1 MRHLH
6 GLKKLNRTSS
16 HRISMF
22 RNLANS
28 LIKYESIT
36 TTLPKA
42 KALRKVIEPL
52 ITLSKVSSLSNKRLV
67 FSRLRDRSSV
77 QTLFD
82 TIGPRHVNR
91 PGGYTRILKKGFRS
105 GDSAPLAFMQILS
118 EENVVENLK
127 DTKSIKVM

>member
-16 HRISMF
+16 HRIAMF

-28 LIKYESIT
+28 LIKHESIT

-52 ITLSKVSSLSNKRLV
+52 ITISKVSNVSNKRLV

-77 QTLFD
+77 QKLFGI
-82 TIGPRHVNR
+82 IGPRHLNR
-91 PGGYTRILKKGFRS
+91 PGGYTRILKKGFRN
-105 GDSAPLAFMQILS
+105 GDCAPLAFMQILS

-127 DTKSIKVM
+127 DIKIIK

>member
-6 GLKKLNRTSS
+6 GFKKLNRTSA

-28 LIKYESIT
+28 LIKHESIT

-52 ITLSKVSSLSNKRLV
+52 ITISKVSSLSNKRLV

-77 QTLFD
+77 QKLFE
-82 TIGPRHVNR
+82 TIGPRHKDR
-91 PGGYTRILKKGFRS
+91 PGGYTRILKKGFRN

-118 EENVVENLK
+118 EEKVIENSK
-127 DTKSIKVM
+127 ETKSSK

>member
-52 ITLSKVSSLSNKRLV
+52 ITISKVSSVSNKRLV
-67 FSRLRDRSSV
+67 FSRLRNRLSV
-77 QTLFD
+77 QKLFN
-82 TIGPRHVNR
+82 TIGPRHLNR
-91 PGGYTRILKKGFRS
+91 PGGYTRILKKGYRN

-118 EENVVENLK
+118 DEKIIENSKENTS
-127 DTKSIKVM
+127 TK

>member
-6 GLKKLNRTSS
+6 GLRKLNRTSS

-28 LIKYESIT
+28 LIKHESIT

-52 ITLSKVSSLSNKRLV
+52 ITISKVSTVSNKRLV
-67 FSRLRDRSSV
+67 FSRLRDRFSV
-77 QTLFD
+77 QKLFD

-91 PGGYTRILKKGFRS
+91 PGGYTRILKKGYRS
-105 GDSAPLAFMQILS
+105 GDNAPLAFMQILS
-118 EENVVENLK
+118 QENAVENSK
-127 DTKSIKVM
+127 KAKSTK

>member
-52 ITLSKVSSLSNKRLV
+52 ITLSKISSLSNKRLV

-77 QTLFD
+77 QKLFD

-127 DTKSIKVM
+127 ETKSTK

>member
-16 HRISMF
+16 HRVSMF

-28 LIKYESIT
+28 LIKYESIHP
-36 TTLPKA
+36 LPKA

-52 ITLSKVSSLSNKRLV
+52 ITISKVSNVSNKRLV
-67 FSRLRDRSSV
+67 FSRLRDSPVLKNFLIHR
-77 QTLFD
+77 
-82 TIGPRHVNR
+82 PRHLNR
-91 PGGYTRILKKGFRS
+91 PWLYKNFKERLQN

-118 EENVVENLK
+118 EEKPAENPK
-127 DTKSIKVM
+127 ETKNAK

>member
-28 LIKYESIT
+28 LIKHESIT

-52 ITLSKVSSLSNKRLV
+52 ITLSKISSLSNKRLV
-67 FSRLRDRSSV
+67 FLSF
-77 QTLFD
+77 TL
-82 TIGPRHVNR
+82 NKL
-91 PGGYTRILKKGFRS
+91 YYLKGF
-105 GDSAPLAFMQILS
+105 ILYA
-118 EENVVENLK
+118 K
-127 DTKSIKVM
+127 

>member
-1 MRHLH
+1 MRHLN

-52 ITLSKVSSLSNKRLV
+52 ITISKVSSVSNKRLV
-67 FSRLRDRSSV
+67 FSRLRNRSSV
-77 QTLFD
+77 QKLFE
-82 TIGPRHVNR
+82 TIGPRHINR
-91 PGGYTRILKKGFRS
+91 PGGYTRILKKR
-105 GDSAPLAFMQILS
+105 L
-118 EENVVENLK
+118 
-127 DTKSIKVM
+127 

>member
-28 LIKYESIT
+28 LIKHESIT

-52 ITLSKVSSLSNKRLV
+52 ITLSKISSLSNKRLV

-77 QTLFD
+77 QKLFD

-91 PGGYTRILKKGFRS
+91 PGGYTRILKKGHRS

-127 DTKSIKVM
+127 ETKSTK

>member
-1 MRHLH
+1 MRHLN

-52 ITLSKVSSLSNKRLV
+52 ITISKVSSVSNKRLV

-77 QTLFD
+77 QKLFE
-82 TIGPRHVNR
+82 TIGPRHINR
-91 PGGYTRILKKGFRS
+91 PGGYTRILKKGYRN
-105 GDSAPLAFMQILS
+105 GDSAPLAFMQILAEGK
-118 EENVVENLK
+118 EEEK
-127 DTKSIKVM
+127 PKETKSIK

>member
-16 HRISMF
+16 HRVSMF

-52 ITLSKVSSLSNKRLV
+52 ITISKVSNVSNKRLV

-77 QTLFD
+77 EKLFD
-82 TIGPRHVNR
+82 TIGPRHLNR
-91 PGGYTRILKKGFRS
+91 PGGYTRILKKGYRN

-118 EENVVENLK
+118 EEKPAENPK
-127 DTKSIKVM
+127 ETKNAK

>member
-1 MRHLH
+1 MRHLN

-52 ITLSKVSSLSNKRLV
+52 ITISKVSSVSNKRLV

-77 QTLFD
+77 QKLFE
-82 TIGPRHVNR
+82 TIVPLHLYR
-91 PGGYTRILKKGFRS
+91 PGGYTSMLKKGYRT
-105 GDSAPLAFMQILS
+105 GD
-118 EENVVENLK
+118 
-127 DTKSIKVM
+127 

>member
-22 RNLANS
+22 RSLANS
-28 LIKYESIT
+28 LIKHESIT

-52 ITLSKVSSLSNKRLV
+52 ITLSKISTLSNKRLV

-77 QTLFD
+77 QKLFD

-91 PGGYTRILKKGFRS
+91 PGGYTRILKKGYRS
-105 GDSAPLAFMQILS
+105 GDNAQLAFMQILS
-118 EENVVENLK
+118 EGKLVEK
-127 DTKSIKVM
+127 TKETKNIK

>member
-28 LIKYESIT
+28 LIKYENIT

-52 ITLSKVSSLSNKRLV
+52 ITISKVSNVANKRLV

-77 QTLFD
+77 QKLFD
-82 TIGPRHVNR
+82 TIGPRHLNR
-91 PGGYTRILKKGFRS
+91 PGGYTRILKKGYRS
-105 GDSAPLAFMQILS
+105 GDNAPLAFMQIL
-118 EENVVENLK
+118 
-127 DTKSIKVM
+127 

>member
-1 MRHLH
+1 MRHLN

-52 ITLSKVSSLSNKRLV
+52 ITISKVSSVSNKRLV

-77 QTLFD
+77 QKLFE
-82 TIGPRHVNR
+82 TIGPRHLNR
-91 PGGYTRILKKGFRS
+91 PGGYTRILKKGYRN
-105 GDSAPLAFMQILS
+105 GDSAPLAFMQILT
-118 EENVVENLK
+118 EGKVVENPK
-127 DTKSIKVM
+127 ETKSIK

>member
-16 HRISMF
+16 HRIAMF

-28 LIKYESIT
+28 LIKHESIT

-52 ITLSKVSSLSNKRLV
+52 ITISKVSTVSNKRLV
-67 FSRLRDRSSV
+67 FSRLRDRFSV
-77 QTLFD
+77 QKLFD

-91 PGGYTRILKKGFRS
+91 PGGYTRILKKGYRS
-105 GDSAPLAFMQILS
+105 GDCSPLAFMQILS
-118 EENVVENLK
+118 EEKASQDPK
-127 DTKSIKVM
+127 DTKSTK

>member
-52 ITLSKVSSLSNKRLV
+52 ITKSKVSSVANKRLV
-67 FSRLRDRSSV
+67 FSRLRDRASV
-77 QTLFD
+77 QKLFD
-82 TIGPRHVNR
+82 TIGPRHLNR

-105 GDSAPLAFMQILS
+105 GDSAPLAFMQIVS
-118 EENVVENLK
+118 EEKVDNNPNE
-127 DTKSIKVM
+127 TKSIK

>member
-1 MRHLH
+1 MRHLN

-52 ITLSKVSSLSNKRLV
+52 ITFQRSQVFQIKDLSFL
-67 FSRLRDRSSV
+67 D
-77 QTLFD
+77 
-82 TIGPRHVNR
+82 
-91 PGGYTRILKKGFRS
+91 
-105 GDSAPLAFMQILS
+105 
-118 EENVVENLK
+118 
-127 DTKSIKVM
+127 

>member
-1 MRHLH
+1 MRHLN

-52 ITLSKVSSLSNKRLV
+52 ITISKVSSVSNKRLV
-67 FSRLRDRSSV
+67 FSRLRNRSSV
-77 QTLFD
+77 QKLFE
-82 TIGPRHVNR
+82 TIGPRHINR
-91 PGGYTRILKKGFRS
+91 PGGYTRILKKGYRN
-105 GDSAPLAFMQILS
+105 GDSAPLAFMQILAEGK
-118 EENVVENLK
+118 EEEK
-127 DTKSIKVM
+127 PKETKSIK

>member
-1 MRHLH
+1 MRHLN

-52 ITLSKVSSLSNKRLV
+52 ITISKVSSVSNKRLV

-77 QTLFD
+77 QKLFE
-82 TIGPRHVNR
+82 TIGPRHLNR
-91 PGGYTRILKKGFRS
+91 PGGYTRILKKGYRN
-105 GDSAPLAFMQILS
+105 GDSAPLAFMQILA
-118 EENVVENLK
+118 EGKEKPKE
-127 DTKSIKVM
+127 TKSIK

>member
-52 ITLSKVSSLSNKRLV
+52 ITISKVSSVSNKRLV

-77 QTLFD
+77 QKLFG
-82 TIGPRHVNR
+82 TIGPRHLKR
-91 PGGYTRILKKGFRS
+91 PGGYTRILKKGYRN

-118 EENVVENLK
+118 DEKVIDNPKE
-127 DTKSIKVM
+127 TKSTK

>member
-16 HRISMF
+16 HRIAMF

-28 LIKYESIT
+28 LIKHESIT

-52 ITLSKVSSLSNKRLV
+52 ITISKVSNVSNKRLV

-77 QTLFD
+77 QKLFSI
-82 TIGPRHVNR
+82 IGPRHLNR
-91 PGGYTRILKKGFRS
+91 PGGYTRILKKGFRN

-118 EENVVENLK
+118 EEKIDENSK
-127 DTKSIKVM
+127 ETETSK

>member
-16 HRISMF
+16 HRIAMF

-28 LIKYESIT
+28 LIKHESIT

-52 ITLSKVSSLSNKRLV
+52 ITISKVSSVSNKRLV
-67 FSRLRDRSSV
+67 F
-77 QTLFD
+77 F
-82 TIGPRHVNR
+82 
-91 PGGYTRILKKGFRS
+91 K
-105 GDSAPLAFMQILS
+105 
-118 EENVVENLK
+118 
-127 DTKSIKVM
+127 IKR

>member
-22 RNLANS
+22 RSLANS
-28 LIKYESIT
+28 LIKHESIT

-52 ITLSKVSSLSNKRLV
+52 ITLSKISTLSNKRLV

-77 QTLFD
+77 QKLFD

-127 DTKSIKVM
+127 ETKSTK

>member
-1 MRHLH
+1 MRHLN

-52 ITLSKVSSLSNKRLV
+52 ITISKVSSVSNKRLV
-67 FSRLRDRSSV
+67 FSRLRNRSSV
-77 QTLFD
+77 QKLFE
-82 TIGPRHVNR
+82 TIGPRHINR
-91 PGGYTRILKKGFRS
+91 PGGYTRILKKGYRN
-105 GDSAPLAFMQILS
+105 GDSAPLAFMHILAEGK
-118 EENVVENLK
+118 EEEK
-127 DTKSIKVM
+127 PKETKSIK

>member
-1 MRHLH
+1 
-6 GLKKLNRTSS
+6 
-16 HRISMF
+16 MF

-28 LIKYESIT
+28 LIKHESIT

-52 ITLSKVSSLSNKRLV
+52 ITLSKISSLSNKRLV

-77 QTLFD
+77 QKLFD

-91 PGGYTRILKKGFRS
+91 PGGYTRILKKGYRS

-118 EENVVENLK
+118 EENVVEDLK
-127 DTKSIKVM
+127 ETKSTK

>member
-52 ITLSKVSSLSNKRLV
+52 ITISKVSTVSNKRLV
-67 FSRLRDRSSV
+67 FSRLRDRFSV
-77 QTLFD
+77 QKLFD
-82 TIGPRHVNR
+82 TIGPRHLNR
-91 PGGYTRILKKGFRS
+91 PGGYTRILKKGYRD

-118 EENVVENLK
+118 EDKSSQDLK
-127 DTKSIKVM
+127 ETKSTK

>member
-1 MRHLH
+1 MRHLN
-6 GLKKLNRTSS
+6 GLKKLNRTSA

-52 ITLSKVSSLSNKRLV
+52 ITISKVSSVSNKRLV
-67 FSRLRDRSSV
+67 FSRLRNRSSV
-77 QTLFD
+77 QKLFE
-82 TIGPRHVNR
+82 TIGPRHINR
-91 PGGYTRILKKGFRS
+91 PGGYTRILKKGYRN
-105 GDSAPLAFMQILS
+105 GDSAPLAFMQILAEGK
-118 EENVVENLK
+118 EEEK
-127 DTKSIKVM
+127 PKETKSIK

>member
-1 MRHLH
+1 MRHLN

-52 ITLSKVSSLSNKRLV
+52 ITISKVSSVSNKRLV

-77 QTLFD
+77 QKLFE
-82 TIGPRHVNR
+82 TIGPRHINR
-91 PGGYTRILKKGFRS
+91 PGGYTRILKKGYRN
-105 GDSAPLAFMQILS
+105 GDSAPLAFMQILAEGK
-118 EENVVENLK
+118 EEEK
-127 DTKSIKVM
+127 PKEIKSIK

>member
-52 ITLSKVSSLSNKRLV
+52 ITLSKISSVSNKRLV

-77 QTLFD
+77 QKLFD

-118 EENVVENLK
+118 
-127 DTKSIKVM
+127 

>member
-16 HRISMF
+16 HRIAMF

-28 LIKYESIT
+28 LIKHESIT

-52 ITLSKVSSLSNKRLV
+52 ITISKVSTVSNKRLV
-67 FSRLRDRSSV
+67 FSRLRDRFSV
-77 QTLFD
+77 QKLFD
-82 TIGPRHVNR
+82 TIFNTLMDVC
-91 PGGYTRILKKGFRS
+91 S
-105 GDSAPLAFMQILS
+105 EMQIVS
-118 EENVVENLK
+118 K
-127 DTKSIKVM
+127 TCQKQYF

>member
-1 MRHLH
+1 MRHLN

-28 LIKYESIT
+28 LIKHESIT

-52 ITLSKVSSLSNKRLV
+52 ITISKVSSVSNKRLV
-67 FSRLRDRSSV
+67 FSRLRDRFSV
-77 QTLFD
+77 QKLFD
-82 TIGPRHVNR
+82 TIGPRHLNR
-91 PGGYTRILKKGFRS
+91 PGGYTRILKKGYRN

-118 EENVVENLK
+118 AEKVAENSNE
-127 DTKSIKVM
+127 TKKIK

>member
-1 MRHLH
+1 MRHLN

-52 ITLSKVSSLSNKRLV
+52 ITISKVSSVSNKRLV

-77 QTLFD
+77 QKLFE
-82 TIGPRHVNR
+82 TIGPRHLNR
-91 PGGYTRILKKGFRS
+91 PGGYTRILKKGYRN
-105 GDSAPLAFMQILS
+105 GDSAPLAFMQIL
-118 EENVVENLK
+118 EEGKEK
-127 DTKSIKVM
+127 EKPKETKSIK

>member
-1 MRHLH
+1 MRHLN

-52 ITLSKVSSLSNKRLV
+52 ITISKVSSVSNKRLV

-77 QTLFD
+77 QKLFE
-82 TIGPRHVNR
+82 TIGPRHLNR
-91 PGGYTRILKKGFRS
+91 PGGYTRILKKGYRN
-105 GDSAPLAFMQILS
+105 GDSAPLAFMQILAEGK
-118 EENVVENLK
+118 EEEK
-127 DTKSIKVM
+127 PKETKSIK

>member
-52 ITLSKVSSLSNKRLV
+52 ITISKVSSVSNKRLV
-67 FSRLRDRSSV
+67 FSRLRDRFSV
-77 QTLFD
+77 QKLFD
-82 TIGPRHVNR
+82 TIGPRHLNR
-91 PGGYTRILKKGFRS
+91 PGGYTRILKKGYRS
-105 GDSAPLAFMQILS
+105 GDCAPLAFMQILS
-118 EENVVENLK
+118 EEK
-127 DTKSIKVM
+127 ASQDTKETKSTK

>member
-1 MRHLH
+1 MRHLN

-52 ITLSKVSSLSNKRLV
+52 ITISKVSSV
-67 FSRLRDRSSV
+67 SSQRTFGV
-77 QTLFD
+77 HEPEL
-82 TIGPRHVNR
+82 PLL
-91 PGGYTRILKKGFRS
+91 LKVHCVL
-105 GDSAPLAFMQILS
+105 AP
-118 EENVVENLK
+118 
-127 DTKSIKVM
+127 

>member
-1 MRHLH
+1 MRHLN

-52 ITLSKVSSLSNKRLV
+52 ITISKVSSVSNKRLV
-67 FSRLRDRSSV
+67 FSRLRNRSSV
-77 QTLFD
+77 QKLFE
-82 TIGPRHVNR
+82 TIGPRHINR
-91 PGGYTRILKKGFRS
+91 PGGYTRILKKGYRN
-105 GDSAPLAFMQILS
+105 GDSAPLAFMQILA
-118 EENVVENLK
+118 EGKVVESPK
-127 DTKSIKVM
+127 ETKSIK

>member
-1 MRHLH
+1 MRHLN

-52 ITLSKVSSLSNKRLV
+52 ITISKVSSVSNKRLV

-77 QTLFD
+77 QKLFE
-82 TIGPRHVNR
+82 TIGPRHLNR
-91 PGGYTRILKKGFRS
+91 PGGYTRILKKGYRN
-105 GDSAPLAFMQILS
+105 GDSAPLAFMQILA
-118 EENVVENLK
+118 EGKEKEK
-127 DTKSIKVM
+127 PKETKSIK

>member
-52 ITLSKVSSLSNKRLV
+52 ITISKVSTVSNKRLV
-67 FSRLRDRSSV
+67 FSRLRDRFSV
-77 QTLFD
+77 QKLFD

-91 PGGYTRILKKGFRS
+91 PGGYTRILKKGYRS
-105 GDSAPLAFMQILS
+105 GDCAPLAFMQILS
-118 EENVVENLK
+118 EEKASK
-127 DTKSIKVM
+127 DPKETKSTK